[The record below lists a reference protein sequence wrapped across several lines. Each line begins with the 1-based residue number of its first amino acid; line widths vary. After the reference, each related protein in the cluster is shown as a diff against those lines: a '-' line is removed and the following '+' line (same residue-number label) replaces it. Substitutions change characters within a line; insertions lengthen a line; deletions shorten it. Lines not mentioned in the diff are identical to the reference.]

1 MRDHDIAFL
10 SRGLASCHCA
20 PVDHEEGT
28 VVARYVHDYA
38 AHVFLAAW
46 NGDIGV
52 RVVGHML
59 LCQYYPQR
67 SLWIEGSMS
76 FLPDV
81 GMGNYKVMILRLSG
95 PPIVGIR
102 GIN

>member
-52 RVVGHML
+52 RVVGHM
-59 LCQYYPQR
+59 
-67 SLWIEGSMS
+67 
-76 FLPDV
+76 
-81 GMGNYKVMILRLSG
+81 
-95 PPIVGIR
+95 
-102 GIN
+102 